1 MMKLLPVVCS
11 GTFLFSVTTALAQE
25 EERKSGVVQQSQT
38 SIFEYLLIAVLF
50 GLALFAI
57 CRTSHR
63 S

>member
-1 MMKLLPVVCS
+1 MAKFLS
-11 GTFLFSVTTALAQE
+11 GFFSALTLFSATAVLAQE
-25 EERKSGVVQQSQT
+25 EEKSGLVQQSQT
-38 SIFEYLLIAVLF
+38 SIFEYILVVVLF